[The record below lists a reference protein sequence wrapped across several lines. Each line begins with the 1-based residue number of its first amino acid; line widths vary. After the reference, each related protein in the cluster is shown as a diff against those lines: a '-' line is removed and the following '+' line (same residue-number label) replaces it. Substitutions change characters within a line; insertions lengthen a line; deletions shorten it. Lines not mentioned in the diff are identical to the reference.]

1 MTCTRG
7 GKSLWDFALALYSSP
22 GVEETALYL
31 QNSHGANVNILLW
44 AAWLETQGIVLTPD
58 LLGSAEST
66 IAAWDRQVV
75 QVLRDLRQR
84 LKGDEAELV
93 KELRTSVKA
102 AELLA
107 ERQCLLLLEGISGTP
122 TSEAIRSGQNVDFYA
137 RNLNGAADVA
147 AITRAIASLSV
158 AKP

>member
-1 MTCTRG
+1 MTCTTG
-7 GKSLWDFALALYSSP
+7 SKSPWDFALALYSSP

-44 AAWLETQGIVLTPD
+44 AAWLETQAIALTPD
-58 LLGSAEST
+58 LLRSAEST

-75 QVLRDLRQR
+75 QVLRELRQR
-84 LKGDEAELV
+84 LKGDEAELA
-93 KELRTSVKA
+93 KELRISVKA

-107 ERQCLLLLEGISGTP
+107 ERQCLLLLEGVAAAPGT
-122 TSEAIRSGQNVDFYA
+122 EAVRAGQNVDFYA
-137 RNLNGAADVA
+137 RNLNGVADVE
-147 AITRAIASLSV
+147 AIRRAIASLSI